1 MNELMLIAANNIGNL
16 DGGFCAQS
24 ANIWQVVGY
33 VLLVFKIVIPILL
46 IILGMI
52 DLGKAVVASKDD
64 EIKKSMK
71 SLMWRAIAAVA
82 IFFIPTI
89 IGLFMGLVSNFS
101 ASGAKD
107 DFDICRACIT
117 NPRKGTCVNY
127 ANTANGDLGTEQ

>member
-1 MNELMLIAANNIGNL
+1 MSNFMLLAEIGTAS
-16 DGGFCAQS
+16 GFCADS

-33 VLLVFKIVIPILL
+33 LLLVFKIVIPIVL

-71 SLMWRAIAAVA
+71 TLLFRAIAAIA

-89 IGLFMGLVSNFS
+89 IGLFMGLVSNFN
-101 ASGAKD
+101 ASGAES
-107 DFDICRACIT
+107 DFKVCRACIT
-117 NPRKGTCVNY
+117 NPGKGTCADY
-127 ANTANGDLGTEQ
+127 AKKANGDL